1 MSTSADIEPFEKT
14 ALLSRINPDDLRQL
28 VRHATERTFGKGEA
42 LFHRGDAGDSVY
54 IIASGSVKILLDGA
68 DGAELVVAQRNA
80 GTTLG
85 EFSLIDGLER
95 SATAVANERVRTLR
109 ISRDHFREWLMQHP
123 EASWQVME
131 ELTRRLR
138 ESTDLAG
145 EIALLPVEA
154 RIARRLAQIFSMER
168 GGASPANGTPARV
181 NQTALAASLGLTRET
196 VNKHIAKMK
205 TQGIVQ
211 SEGVQLV
218 LRDAKTLQE
227 LANPV

>member
-1 MSTSADIEPFEKT
+1 
-14 ALLSRINPDDLRQL
+14 
-28 VRHATERTFGKGEA
+28 
-42 LFHRGDAGDSVY
+42 
-54 IIASGSVKILLDGA
+54 
-68 DGAELVVAQRNA
+68 
-80 GTTLG
+80 
-85 EFSLIDGLER
+85 
-95 SATAVANERVRTLR
+95 
-109 ISRDHFREWLMQHP
+109 MQHP